1 MAGVGRFLSFSGSLY
16 KPWLKFRVCA
26 ETPRSGLANHHTL
39 ALACTG
45 KTGQIKTFPQDK
57 GGPEATAILDPL
69 H

>member
-45 KTGQIKTFPQDK
+45 KTGQNQSFPGFKCTSELQQYR
-57 GGPEATAILDPL
+57 

>member
-45 KTGQIKTFPQDK
+45 KTGQFRTSGYLGNQYKRTFNDLP
-57 GGPEATAILDPL
+57 
-69 H
+69 

>member
-45 KTGQIKTFPQDK
+45 KTGQLRTYMAYQWRPKAPFMDN
-57 GGPEATAILDPL
+57 
-69 H
+69 

>member
-45 KTGQIKTFPQDK
+45 KTGQNRSYSAHENGDRSRRRC
-57 GGPEATAILDPL
+57 
-69 H
+69 